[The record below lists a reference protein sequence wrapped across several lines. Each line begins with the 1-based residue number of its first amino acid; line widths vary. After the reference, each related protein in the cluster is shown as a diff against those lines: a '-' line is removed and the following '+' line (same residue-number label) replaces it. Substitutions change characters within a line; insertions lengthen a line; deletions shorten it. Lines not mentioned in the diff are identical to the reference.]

1 MNDHVLQAVK
11 RALARACLAA
21 GIFLIVAGGAGY
33 VAASLDPVHSTGE
46 QLVLVAI
53 GIALTAAGRLIRVDV
68 R

>member
-1 MNDHVLQAVK
+1 MNDHLIQAVK
-11 RALARACLAA
+11 RAVALTCLAF

-46 QLVLVAI
+46 QLALIAV
-53 GIALTAAGRLIRVDV
+53 GIALTAAGRLIRVDA

>member
-1 MNDHVLQAVK
+1 MNDHLIQAGK
-11 RALARACLAA
+11 RAAARTCLAF

-53 GIALTAAGRLIRVDV
+53 GIALTAAGRLIRVDA